1 MKDSWKITI
10 LDVVAVITIP
20 LIGVIG
26 YLNDDKQMLI
36 IESQRATNAT
46 LEKVVETLT
55 LFSIKFENHE
65 GRISRAEDDVREIRD
80 TQSNYGKR
88 INKLEGIR

>member
-26 YLNDDKQMLI
+26 YLNDDKQKLI

-46 LEKVVETLT
+46 LVRVVETLS
-55 LFSIKFENHE
+55 LFKVKFENHE
-65 GRISRAEDDVREIRD
+65 GRISRVEVDIQEIND
-80 TQSNYGKR
+80 KIEGKR
-88 INKLEGIR
+88 

>member
-1 MKDSWKITI
+1 MASISKKMTI
-10 LDVVAVITIP
+10 LDIVAVITIP

-26 YLNDDKQMLI
+26 YLNDDKQRLI

-55 LFSIKFENHE
+55 LFSVRFENHE
-65 GRISRAEDDVREIRD
+65 GRISRTEQDVDELMQFHLNIRK
-80 TQSNYGKR
+80 NG
-88 INKLEGIR
+88 E